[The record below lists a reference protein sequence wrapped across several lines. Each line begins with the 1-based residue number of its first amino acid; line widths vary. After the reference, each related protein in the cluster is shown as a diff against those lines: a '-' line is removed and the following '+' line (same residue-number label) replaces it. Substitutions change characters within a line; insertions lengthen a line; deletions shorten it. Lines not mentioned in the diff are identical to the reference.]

1 MSQFNHLSVHAQKVK
16 QTKDLATW
24 SRPRKHGHGHDNKDV
39 LEKLV
44 HKTVEYNI
52 NLLIN
57 IFRHSYNSKPKG
69 LIKL

>member
-1 MSQFNHLSVHAQKVK
+1 MKEYEYNKWCHNSTTYLCMSQKVK

-24 SRPRKHGHGHDNKDV
+24 SRPRKHGHGHDNKDI

-52 NLLIN
+52 N
-57 IFRHSYNSKPKG
+57 
-69 LIKL
+69 